1 MMEVYDESERDP
13 AESRRDTELTLGPMM
28 LLGLFFGL
36 VLLCGLSFG
45 LGYSFG
51 SRGAHALPVSQ
62 PTVTQTVDASAGS
75 QSKPAPA
82 PPAVSRPQP
91 ATDLS
96 ANSETDTSADS
107 QSSASSTQIADSQPV
122 VKPALSAASLPASS
136 TASSLM
142 VQVAAVSH
150 QEDADVLVG
159 ALRKRGY
166 SVTASRDIADH
177 LIHVRVGPFTS
188 RGDAESTWQRLHND
202 GYNAIVQ
209 P

>member
-1 MMEVYDESERDP
+1 MREVYDENERDP
-13 AESRRDTELTLGPMM
+13 VESRRDTELTLGPTM

-51 SRGAHALPVSQ
+51 SRGVHTSPVSQ
-62 PTVTQTVDASAGS
+62 QSVAQTTDASIDS

-91 ATDLS
+91 AADLS
-96 ANSETDTSADS
+96 ASSETDPLADS
-107 QSSASSTQIADSQPV
+107 QSPSSSTQIADSQPV
-122 VKPALSAASLPASS
+122 VKPAPPVAATSS
-136 TASSLM
+136 TALSLM

-177 LIHVRVGPFTS
+177 LIHVRIGPFTS
-188 RGDAESTWQRLHND
+188 RGDAESTRQKLHND
-202 GYNAIVQ
+202 GYNAILQ